1 MTWFVRTNLG
11 STCGRY
17 FKTQGGNK
25 SLEENE
31 HTQNE
36 GARGVLELHS
46 VLPIQAHRE
55 AGRLQVFEGFL

>member
-31 HTQNE
+31 RTQNE
-36 GARGVLELHS
+36 GAWGVLELHS
-46 VLPIQAHRE
+46 VLLIQAHRE
-55 AGRLQVFEGFL
+55 A